1 MIYALQ
7 NSTYVLPV
15 VCDCKL
21 NSVGF
26 ASELY
31 EGQISGLWVLGTVS
45 NANTILAAL
54 LTLTAGH
61 TAALDATTQATLD
74 ATTQATLD
82 ATTLAT
88 LDATHMRLWTLPHR
102 RLWTL
107 PTGDSGRYHTCYYSF
122 LPRT

>member
-74 ATTQATLD
+74 AT
-82 ATTLAT
+82 
-88 LDATHMRLWTLPHR
+88 RR

-107 PTGDSGRYHTCYYSF
+107 PYLLLQFSPTHIARALKEREGNTASA
-122 LPRT
+122 